1 MLHPF
6 EARPCSISELVI
18 RTRLTLS
25 RGVVPVLQDFR
36 SVGPNWT
43 TLPGQFLSNGYL
55 TLGTGKLYHEGHP
68 ANGDG
73 NRSWSDLPVQF
84 ACNKSTS
91 SAGGA
96 STYCDPSMPSCHV
109 PGTASTPNPRWC
121 AIDAPLSGDGIGD
134 PATLVD
140 ATKKLRFAAANRNAT
155 GQPFFLGV
163 RTLTR
168 PPCNPPFPPCKPRCT
183 GHCSPLVPPRPGMEV
198 VRVLRTVDVKRIRRS
213 PKNWCFPSFNLPLV
227 GGVPP
232 AAYGL
237 AGPRWVAGL
246 VPAVE

>member
-1 MLHPF
+1 
-6 EARPCSISELVI
+6 VI

-91 SAGGA
+91 SAGGD

-163 RTLTR
+163 RNLGLTVQSSISTMQTPVHWPLQPSCAPACGNGGSTCAAHGR
-168 PPCNPPFPPCKPRCT
+168 REENTPF
-183 GHCSPLVPPRPGMEV
+183 
-198 VRVLRTVDVKRIRRS
+198 
-213 PKNWCFPSFNLPLV
+213 
-227 GGVPP
+227 
-232 AAYGL
+232 A
-237 AGPRWVAGL
+237 
-246 VPAVE
+246 